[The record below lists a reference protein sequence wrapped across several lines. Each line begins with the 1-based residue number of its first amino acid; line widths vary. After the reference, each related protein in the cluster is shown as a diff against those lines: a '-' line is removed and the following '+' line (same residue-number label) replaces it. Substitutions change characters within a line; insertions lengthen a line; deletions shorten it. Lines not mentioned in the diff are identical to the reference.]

1 MFVWRGGDFVPKRK
15 EFSFFRWNFQL
26 AAPPGH
32 LKGFFKNTSEC
43 FVQIFYNYAWT
54 ETIKGKMKIH
64 GMYHAI
70 YKFVLQY

>member
-1 MFVWRGGDFVPKRK
+1 MTFPIGR
-15 EFSFFRWNFQL
+15 
-26 AAPPGH
+26 APRP
-32 LKGFFKNTSEC
+32 LQRFFKNTSEC

>member
-1 MFVWRGGDFVPKRK
+1 MTCPIGR
-15 EFSFFRWNFQL
+15 
-26 AAPPGH
+26 APRP
-32 LKGFFKNTSEC
+32 LQRFFKNTSEC